1 MVFGWILLIKK
12 KATEVQLLLRRK
24 KLFAAAQFEDEL
36 HYEGVV
42 WVKLMMAQSIVLGIL
57 GKNDFRTSK
66 RWLLFWKEVW
76 PLSSSQN
83 PFWYKLCT
91 PTLHKVATL
100 ENQFCTSNN
109 WMEWKIQVFPV
120 LYVYHPKNRLTLTNV
135 VQGPKNNS

>member
-36 HYEGVV
+36 DYEGVV

-66 RWLLFWKEVW
+66 R
-76 PLSSSQN
+76 
-83 PFWYKLCT
+83 
-91 PTLHKVATL
+91 
-100 ENQFCTSNN
+100 
-109 WMEWKIQVFPV
+109 
-120 LYVYHPKNRLTLTNV
+120 
-135 VQGPKNNS
+135 